1 VGVIHCDELLYD
13 DYDVYSVWYMV
24 CSKDSNYAKIYQ
36 LLGGSR
42 RGGAAKGTCL
52 YIYIIYL
59 DTTRDAFLYPF
70 HTQ

>member
-1 VGVIHCDELLYD
+1 
-13 DYDVYSVWYMV
+13 MP
-24 CSKDSNYAKIYQ
+24 AKIYQ